1 MTQVQLNT
9 IQANGVNV
17 FYRSAGPPTAPVL
30 LLLHGF
36 PASSFQFRELIPLLA
51 SKFRVLA
58 PDLPGFGFT
67 EVPAERNYR
76 YTFDSLAVT
85 IESFLDALNVRKFA
99 VYIFD
104 YGVRTLSLS
113 LSLLPL
119 CPRIEPFMNA
129 DSKTAPQKIKLIKY
143 MLLQAPTAF
152 RIAERHSDRVTA
164 IISQNGNAY
173 LEGLG
178 KNFWAPL
185 EAYWAEPTF
194 STTSPQAQ
202 ALLPFLQLGPTK
214 WQYTNGVP
222 EALQSR
228 IAPETYT
235 LDAALLTRESAVEVQ
250 LSLFY
255 DYRTNLQA
263 YPRWQEY
270 LRTSGVPVLALWGA
284 NDDIFIK
291 AGAEAFARD
300 VKDLVLEFVD
310 SGHFALETHVEY
322 YAEQIDKFLSARI
335 LKA

>member
-1 MTQVQLNT
+1 
-9 IQANGVNV
+9 VNV

-67 EVPAERNYR
+67 EVPAERNYQ
-76 YTFDSLAVT
+76 YTFDSLSVT
-85 IESFLDALNVRKFA
+85 IEAFLDALNVGKFA

-104 YGVRTLSLS
+104 YGS
-113 LSLLPL
+113 
-119 CPRIEPFMNA
+119 
-129 DSKTAPQKIKLIKY
+129 
-143 MLLQAPTAF
+143 PTAF
-152 RIAERHSDRVTA
+152 RIAVRHPDRVTA
-164 IISQNGNAY
+164 IITQNGNVY
-173 LEGLG
+173 REGLG

-185 EAYWAEPTF
+185 ETYWAAPTYS
-194 STTSPQAQ
+194 STTPEAQ

-228 IAPETYT
+228 IAPEAYT
-235 LDAALLTRESAVEVQ
+235 LDAALLTREGASEVQ

-255 DYRTNLQA
+255 DYRTNLQL
-263 YPRWQEY
+263 YPQWQEY

-300 VKDLVLEFVD
+300 VKDLVLDFVD

-335 LKA
+335 FKA